1 MNPWIDMVREFHNRF
16 CVPIQGSPWFP
27 SESRQR
33 LRAALIAEESA
44 EVAQAFSEGGLTDIA
59 DGLCD
64 LIYVA
69 IGAALEY
76 GIDLEPIF
84 AEVHRTN
91 MLKVGG
97 SVRRV
102 GKVLKPEGWT
112 PPRIAE
118 LLAEQAKKGTP

>member
-1 MNPWIDMVREFHNRF
+1 MVAEFHTAMGQTIGETPTVRDRF
-16 CVPIQGSPWFP
+16 
-27 SESRQR
+27 
-33 LRAALIAEESA
+33 LRRSLIHEEAEETRDA
-44 EVAQAFSEGGLTDIA
+44 LVRCDLVEVA

-69 IGAALEY
+69 LGTAVAC

-91 MLKVGG
+91 MAKLQGG
-97 SVRRV
+97 HKRED
-102 GKVLKPEGWT
+102 GKWQKPAGWQ

-118 LLAEQAKKGTP
+118 LQKAQGWKEP